1 MRSYIALIHKENDS
15 DFGVSF
21 PDLPG
26 CITAGETLDE
36 AYRMAAE
43 ALALHLQGMAED
55 GEAMPEPSQLEDI
68 MADLENRDGVAV
80 LVEGPKAASRAVR
93 VNITLPD
100 DLLVEIDTYA
110 QRHGLNRS
118 GFLARAA
125 RKAMEEAA

>member
-15 DFGVSF
+15 DFGVFF
-21 PDLPG
+21 PDFPG

-55 GEAMPEPSQLEDI
+55 GEAIPEPSRLEDI
-68 MADLENRDGVAV
+68 MAAPDNRDGVAV

-100 DLLVEIDTYA
+100 DLLVEVDTYA

>member
-1 MRSYIALIHKENDS
+1 MRSYIALIHKESDS

-26 CITAGETLDE
+26 CISAGETLDE

-43 ALALHLQGMAED
+43 ALTLHLQGMAED
-55 GEAMPEPSQLEDI
+55 GEAIPEPSRLEDI
-68 MADLENRDGVAV
+68 MADPDNRDGVAV
-80 LVEGPKAASRAVR
+80 LVEAPKVASRAVR

-100 DLLVEIDTYA
+100 DLLSEIDTYA
-110 QRHGLNRS
+110 ESHGFNRS